1 MRRASSFACLSLLIV
16 VAGGA
21 GCRGRK
27 PAAANA
33 APWTGPDDVEELA
46 RIFRGAQTCPETT
59 PPAAGVRRWSC
70 HVSGWR
76 AVDLFLDPRDPP
88 GPVLVA
94 HSVNPGQ
101 CRIERFSSR
110 YDVAVTVQAKL
121 LRETFGALA
130 NGPFG
135 GSCLAS
141 TLYGNGPGGCDVA
154 LFAPRHALGRGKDC
168 HADFHRAD
176 DRSLYRDGQTHW

>member
-1 MRRASSFACLSLLIV
+1 MGRVASFVCLSFLIV

-21 GCRGRK
+21 GCRRPK

-46 RIFRGAQTCPETT
+46 RIYGGAEACGTSLA
-59 PPAAGVRRWSC
+59 PAGRWSC
-70 HVSGWR
+70 YVRGWR
-76 AVDLFLDPRDPP
+76 TVDLILDPTDPP

-101 CRIERFSSR
+101 CRVERFASR
-110 YDVAVTVQAKL
+110 SDRAVTAQSK
-121 LRETFGALA
+121 LRETFAALA
-130 NGPFG
+130 NGPLAG
-135 GSCLAS
+135 ACLV
-141 TLYGNGPGGCDVA
+141 TTTDGNGPGGCEVA
-154 LFAPRHALGRGKDC
+154 LFAPRGAAGRGKDC

-176 DRSLYRDGQTHW
+176 DRSRYRDGQSHW